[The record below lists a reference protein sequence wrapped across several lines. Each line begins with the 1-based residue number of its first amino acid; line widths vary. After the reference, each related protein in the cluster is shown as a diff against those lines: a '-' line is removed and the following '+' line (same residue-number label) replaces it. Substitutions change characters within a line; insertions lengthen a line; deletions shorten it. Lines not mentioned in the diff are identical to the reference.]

1 MKIFK
6 ILAKSSDVLE
16 AFVEAETEDEAL
28 QLAKEMDEGDI
39 DEGGEFN
46 LIYEFRDWDI
56 YEVREV
62 ENKGLRIKAPLEQC
76 CDECGR
82 DTRRGTG
89 LFVNRLP
96 ADIGYIC
103 PDCSAID
110 CDRCE
115 EKIALD
121 EDIRPWQLGLE
132 EENEFGDGAFFVHE
146 ECLTPEEATLLAE
159 QQEKEDE
166 QI

>member
-1 MKIFK
+1 M
-6 ILAKSSDVLE
+6 S
-16 AFVEAETEDEAL
+16 
-28 QLAKEMDEGDI
+28 
-39 DEGGEFN
+39 
-46 LIYEFRDWDI
+46 
-56 YEVREV
+56 
-62 ENKGLRIKAPLEQC
+62 KAPPEQC

-82 DTRRGTG
+82 DTRFGTG

-121 EDIRPWQLGLE
+121 ADIRPWQLGLE
-132 EENEFGDGAFFVHE
+132 EENEFWDGAFFVHE

-166 QI
+166 RHDQLHLWETKLDPLGGPDE

>member
-1 MKIFK
+1 MSEKY
-6 ILAKSSDVLE
+6 ASACDDSDCE
-16 AFVEAETEDEAL
+16 CRRDPSWP
-28 QLAKEMDEGDI
+28 D
-39 DEGGEFN
+39 N
-46 LIYEFRDWDI
+46 LPCRAGIS
-56 YEVREV
+56 VR
-62 ENKGLRIKAPLEQC
+62 KKAPPEQC

-82 DTRRGTG
+82 DTRFGTG
-89 LFVNRLP
+89 LFVNRLA

-159 QQEKEDE
+159 QQEKEDD
-166 QI
+166 